1 MPTTVNCT
9 SYFAGANP
17 ISISPTRTNTSP
29 TKNGCYSGHVT
40 LEELAKKEL
49 LRRMENLKFCNGKRF
64 SNDNPIQ
71 LFRQIPQQR
80 AGNTRREFQQGGM
93 VKKRE
98 ILSHECSRDIST
110 KMFKPK
116 LFTKNMSNLTI
127 KVQVENRVA
136 LAYLFKGMQQTPD
149 SKLPQNVFL
158 KITKF

>member
-1 MPTTVNCT
+1 MAKDSATTTPYNY
-9 SYFAGANP
+9 SDRYLN
-17 ISISPTRTNTSP
+17 
-29 TKNGCYSGHVT
+29 NGLGI
-40 LEELAKKEL
+40 LEGSSNRGEWSKK
-49 LRRMENLKFCNGKRF
+49 
-64 SNDNPIQ
+64 
-71 LFRQIPQQR
+71 
-80 AGNTRREFQQGGM
+80 
-93 VKKRE
+93 E